1 MKQFKEKD
9 FHIFIDSENF
19 NPYLIK
25 SILSEISG
33 WGNISSIKAF
43 GNFNLSCMSPY
54 EKVLK
59 DEAIEKIAL
68 SPISKLKNGA
78 DIALTV
84 EAMKVLDTK
93 TNSTLVF
100 LTSDSD
106 YSYLIKEL
114 VNNKIEVIGIGEE
127 KTNKKFQIVFDTFIF
142 AEIFAENY
150 YSKKKVERRA
160 NTLHDEKLIN
170 KLCEAIANRRDTAG
184 YANVS
189 SIGCYLKEN
198 YSDFQVLNYG
208 FKKITHLL
216 KSFDI
221 FDVKQKEKL
230 AFVSIKEVSNKSK
243 EYKYEN

>member
-1 MKQFKEKD
+1 MKFIQQFDEKD
-9 FHIFIDSENF
+9 FTIFIDAENF

-25 SILSEISG
+25 SIISEISD

-54 EKVLK
+54 EKILRDK
-59 DEAIEKIAL
+59 AIEKIDL
-68 SPISKLKNGA
+68 NPISRLKNGA

-84 EAMKVLDTK
+84 EAMKVLDSK

-127 KTNKKFQIVFDTFIF
+127 KTNKKFQKAFDTFIF

-150 YSKKKVERRA
+150 YSKKKLERRV
-160 NTLHDEKLIN
+160 NNLHDTKLIN
-170 KLCEAIANRRDTAG
+170 KLCEAISNNKDTTG

-216 KSFDI
+216 KSLDL

-230 AFVSIKEVSNKSK
+230 AFVSIKELSNKSK
-243 EYKYEN
+243 TYR